1 MNKENL
7 RLDYFIDPSIPIYQH
22 PSHFRFNT
30 DTKLLAQFMKIRKG
44 DRVLDIGTNNGALL
58 LYADQFDVKELIG
71 VEVLQD
77 SSEIAKYNAS
87 CFIKHP
93 CTIIHAP
100 IQSVEVNLVDVI
112 ISNPP
117 FFTEKETHP
126 NTIMDMRQLGRV
138 EVHCDLDDLCKH
150 ANRLLK
156 SHGRFYFVHRPD
168 RIHEIAMA
176 LAKYNFS
183 MKTLQF
189 AYDPRNDAV
198 KSVLIE
204 AVKEANGRCQVLP
217 MVVL

>member
-1 MNKENL
+1 MNKDLL

-22 PSHFRFNT
+22 PDHFRFNT
-30 DTKLLAQFMKIRKG
+30 DTKLLAQFMKVKKNET
-44 DRVLDIGTNNGALL
+44 VLDIGTNNGALL
-58 LYADQFDVKELIG
+58 LYADHFDVKKLIG
-71 VEVLQD
+71 VEVLED
-77 SSEIAKYNAS
+77 SCQIARLNAES
-87 CFIKHP
+87 FIKHD
-93 CTIIHAP
+93 CSIIHSS
-100 IQSVEVNLVDVI
+100 IQDLDVDLVDVI

-126 NTIMDMRQLGRV
+126 NTVMDMRQLGRV
-138 EVHCDLDDLCKH
+138 EVNCDLDDLCKH

-156 SHGRFYFVHRPD
+156 SRGRFYFVHRPD
-168 RIHEIAMA
+168 RIHEIALV
-176 LAKYNFS
+176 LAKYNFA

-204 AVKEANGRCQVLP
+204 AVKEANCRCCVLP